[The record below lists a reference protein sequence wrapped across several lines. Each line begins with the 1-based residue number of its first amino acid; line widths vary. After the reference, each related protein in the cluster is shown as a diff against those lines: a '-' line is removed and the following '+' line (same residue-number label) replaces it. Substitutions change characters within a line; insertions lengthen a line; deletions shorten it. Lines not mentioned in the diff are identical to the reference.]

1 MRKRYA
7 NRRGNNYKQIK
18 VNEDYFKGYACYVS
32 FNNIETPKVVYNGIS
47 NMCIIDNDYEW
58 IMLYPEGF
66 TYSITIIYD
75 NNSSLVEWY
84 FDCASSVG
92 LENNIPYQD
101 DLYLDM
107 VILPTKEVIIL
118 DEDELLNAYKNN
130 EITKDMVEHAY
141 KTLEH
146 LKEKYA
152 NNIEELI
159 TFTDHIYDI
168 IKIGDANGS

>member
-1 MRKRYA
+1 MRKRFA
-7 NRRGNNYKQIK
+7 NRRGDNYKQIHIDE
-18 VNEDYFKGYACYVS
+18 VYFKGYACYVE
-32 FNNIETPKVVYNGIS
+32 FKGVKEPKVIYNGLYD
-47 NMCIIDNDYEW
+47 MCIIDNDYKW
-58 IMLYPEGF
+58 IMLYPDDN

-92 LENNIPYQD
+92 IENNIPYQD

-107 VILPTKEVIIL
+107 VILPTREVIVL
-118 DEDELLNAYKNN
+118 DEDELLNAYKN
-130 EITKDMVEHAY
+130 EIISKGDVENAY
-141 KTLEH
+141 KTLEY

-168 IKIGDANGS
+168 IKIGDVNGS